1 MRSKVISADRNGR
14 IRARVEE
21 KLRPLTLP
29 NFITL
34 LRIALVPFFVI
45 AVFAHDFRL
54 AVWIFVLL
62 GFTDVLDGWIART
75 FDLRSRI
82 GALLDPLADK
92 MLLTAAYISLAVP
105 HGQAVVIPL
114 WLAILTLFRDFV
126 IMLMAFVFYM
136 FEGIKS
142 FPPTWAG
149 KLTTVMHVTTV
160 SLVLLANVTTIPT
173 SLLQL
178 CFYVSFVMV
187 IISGFSY
194 IYRSSRAIEAERQA
208 RLGEPA
214 EDTETDG
221 MGDRRR

>member
-1 MRSKVISADRNGR
+1 MAGGGGATDRRER

-29 NFITL
+29 NFLTF
-34 LRIALVPFFVI
+34 LRMAIVPFFVL

-54 AVWIFVLL
+54 AVWIFVIS
-62 GFTDVLDGWIART
+62 GITDVLDGWIART
-75 FDLRSRI
+75 FDLQSRM

-92 MLLTAAYISLAVP
+92 VLLTAAYISLAIP
-105 HGQAVVIPL
+105 HGQAVVIPI
-114 WLAILTLFRDFV
+114 WLAILTLFRDFL

-136 FEGIKS
+136 FEGVKS

-149 KLTTVMHVTTV
+149 KLTTVMHVVTV
-160 SLVLLANVTTIPT
+160 SLVLLANVTPISVT
-173 SLLQL
+173 LLQA
-178 CFYVSFVMV
+178 CFYLSFVLV

-208 RLGEPA
+208 RLGEAA
-214 EDTETDG
+214 ENVERDDR
-221 MGDRRR
+221 GDRRR